1 MQPDP
6 QLTLTDAL
14 DKLAAQGTSHQ
25 VAEYLEQVQALGRI
39 GSPVSCPLACYLDRH
54 VEFDEHVIVGPMG
67 AHVVRDVRVIDVD
80 ESFDLYSVD
89 LPEPVAAFVAEFDDG
104 LYPDLEDPNMPPWRG
119 GSR

>member
-1 MQPDP
+1 MLPDP

-25 VAEYLEQVQALGRI
+25 VAQYLLDHAVIGRI
-39 GSPVSCPLACYLDRH
+39 GSPVACPLACYLDRL
-54 VEFDEHVIVGPMG
+54 VDSDEHVIVGPMG

-104 LYPDLEDPNMPPWRG
+104 LYPDLIGPTTPEGVR
-119 GSR
+119 